1 MNDPISEEDL
11 VKTDSKCFFIRV
23 AGWLGEQTIF
33 NPKLTRD
40 LAIRVGIIIN
50 FFSSVWQGDRN
61 YTRILFQSLFIKFE
75 KLSIFSV
82 RNSCNALRQ
91 KLLFEKVS
99 VWS

>member
-50 FFSSVWQGDRN
+50 FFQAFGREIATIPEFFFKACLSSLRN
-61 YTRILFQSLFIKFE
+61 LVYF
-75 KLSIFSV
+75 V
-82 RNSCNALRQ
+82 
-91 KLLFEKVS
+91 
-99 VWS
+99 